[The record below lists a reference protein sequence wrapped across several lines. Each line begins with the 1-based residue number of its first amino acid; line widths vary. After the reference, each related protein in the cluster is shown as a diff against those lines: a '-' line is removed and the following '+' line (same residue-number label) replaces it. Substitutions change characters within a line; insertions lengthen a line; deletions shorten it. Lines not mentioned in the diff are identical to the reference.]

1 MKNNYNKFDKNTNPN
16 MNKEV
21 KPTYGFYSHVL
32 AKPFDSVREL
42 QEAEAEYFN
51 AQKAKE
57 AKAAAKKSDAAKVEE
72 AFKALNAARK
82 TYKDE
87 LTALTKDY
95 SEALKKLKAGFECD
109 KAMVHDR
116 LAQAEVAYES
126 ALRAFT
132 EKYPEGYHL
141 TMKDGDFETTISSKT
156 AKNNPVDSAKAAA
169 DLIAMLF
176 GL

>member
-1 MKNNYNKFDKNTNPN
+1 MKNNYNKFDKNANPN

-21 KPTYGFYSHVL
+21 KPTYSFYSRVL
-32 AKPFDSVREL
+32 EKPFDSVAEL
-42 QEAEAEYFN
+42 QKAEEEFYEA
-51 AQKAKE
+51 QRAKE
-57 AKAAAKKSDAAKVEE
+57 AKIATKKSDAAKVEE

-82 TYKDE
+82 SYKDE

-109 KAMVHDR
+109 KAMIHDR

-126 ALRAFT
+126 ALRTFT